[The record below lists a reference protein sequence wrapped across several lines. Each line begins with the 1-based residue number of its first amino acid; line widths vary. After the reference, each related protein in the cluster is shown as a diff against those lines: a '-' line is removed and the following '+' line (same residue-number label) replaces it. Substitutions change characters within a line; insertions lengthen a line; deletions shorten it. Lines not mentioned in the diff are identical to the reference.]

1 MLKIGEMNEL
11 AILFDGFNKDVQ
23 SVWGIAVEEQECTSP
38 KLRGIVLTLN
48 PQLHSRSATYKRG
61 MDF

>member
-1 MLKIGEMNEL
+1 M
-11 AILFDGFNKDVQ
+11 DV
-23 SVWGIAVEEQECTSP
+23 STYIRPNTKNFIEGYDL
-38 KLRGIVLTLN
+38 LRTLN

>member
-1 MLKIGEMNEL
+1 MIEDKKAWTTLTVIH
-11 AILFDGFNKDVQ
+11 AHLF
-23 SVWGIAVEEQECTSP
+23 SYLIYS
-38 KLRGIVLTLN
+38 TLN